1 MDITGLRRSARIA
14 NKTVIRQ
21 AIKEENRLFLR
32 SPHLLKQDKEGN
44 LKIFSTQLLN
54 DLSWFASGARFYK
67 VTQSG
72 YLVFDRGAHGGE
84 RPEEEEPEP
93 QPRAIY
99 LYEHLGVIYR
109 RTQSGEGKV
118 EEDIHIVPW
127 DDRWLADEFEEP
139 IQ

>member
-14 NKTVIRQ
+14 NETVIRQ

-67 VTQSG
+67 VTRSG
-72 YLVFDRGAHGGE
+72 YLVFDRGAHGVRDRRRKNQNLNQE
-84 RPEEEEPEP
+84 RF
-93 QPRAIY
+93 IFTS
-99 LYEHLGVIYR
+99 I
-109 RTQSGEGKV
+109 
-118 EEDIHIVPW
+118 
-127 DDRWLADEFEEP
+127 
-139 IQ
+139 